1 MAPGEQL
8 LVAGGDGTLN
18 RFVNDTEG
26 IRGDLPLWYYPT
38 GSGNDFWKDIGQ
50 QPDGAPVEI
59 THYLSQLPSVRVN
72 GQSRL
77 FLNGMTCF
85 ITPRIYLIIVRQKE
99 LVAKLFFISLYDV
112 NLVYNIHLKL
122 FSVSCELRHIRLAV
136 P

>member
-1 MAPGEQL
+1 MRKCL
-8 LVAGGDGTLN
+8 
-18 RFVNDTEG
+18 
-26 IRGDLPLWYYPT
+26 I
-38 GSGNDFWKDIGQ
+38 S
-50 QPDGAPVEI
+50 
-59 THYLSQLPSVRVN
+59 N
-72 GQSRL
+72 GYTTR
-77 FLNGMTCF
+77 F